1 MTRGDRSKLVPN
13 ISVGPWN
20 RKVRSIWCINRNFRN
35 FRLNG
40 KCLVTRTLRG
50 NEKQVELQGFEL
62 SRVDFK
68 IQFAMLKFD
77 VWFYRIFRASYT
89 RQTANC
95 PSVVISRVRE
105 IFSVSTRRSWLRGKK
120 DDRSR
125 SIYLVFAPVNLLIHT
140 IWAPGNEAK
149 ETYICK
155 SITEIVNCT
164 AFQSF

>member
-40 KCLVTRTLRG
+40 KRSVTPTLRG

-77 VWFYRIFRASYT
+77 PISYYFSVWCSANFTYFIRIGNLIRHFYDKKWSVRFIACSRPYSRAREKNSQRT
-89 RQTANC
+89 RS
-95 PSVVISRVRE
+95 PLIRVIRVRV
-105 IFSVSTRRSWLRGKK
+105 IGV
-120 DDRSR
+120 
-125 SIYLVFAPVNLLIHT
+125 LL
-140 IWAPGNEAK
+140 
-149 ETYICK
+149 
-155 SITEIVNCT
+155 
-164 AFQSF
+164 